1 MHLPTCQAERLLIRL
16 RSSVVELCANGP
28 LMTLGMGQHEAPV
41 DEQTARNYFR
51 QIVLAIEYLHCN
63 GIVSIHLISCT

>member
-1 MHLPTCQAERLLIRL
+1 
-16 RSSVVELCANGP
+16 
-28 LMTLGMGQHEAPV
+28 MTLGMGQHEAPV

-63 GIVSIHLISCT
+63 GIVSIHLISCTEWASLV

>member
-1 MHLPTCQAERLLIRL
+1 MCQADRWLRPLADLICSL
-16 RSSVVELCANGP
+16 VVELCANGP

-63 GIVSIHLISCT
+63 GIVS